1 MKNFAQERFD
11 HAQELIYQAGKALYQ
26 AKLEQSAISEK
37 SGHQDLVTR
46 WDQQTEQF
54 LRRSIMKTFAEDS
67 IVGEEYSSMGGE
79 SAAMAVNNSC
89 TWYIDPIDGTTNFIN
104 QHRHYAISIGCY
116 QAEEPLFGLVL
127 DVEQQELYWACRGEG
142 AFCNETQLHTSQRE
156 QISQLLLNTPGVLY
170 TFLKPHSCRDGL
182 IRLAH
187 DVRGVRSM
195 GSVALELCAVA
206 AGESDLLVAM
216 RSSPWDHNAAR
227 IILNEAGGSICALS
241 GQPLPLDSASP
252 ILAANSQSLLQ
263 KIWREY
269 CQGE

>member
-1 MKNFAQERFD
+1 
-11 HAQELIYQAGKALYQ
+11 
-26 AKLEQSAISEK
+26 
-37 SGHQDLVTR
+37 
-46 WDQQTEQF
+46 
-54 LRRSIMKTFAEDS
+54 
-67 IVGEEYSSMGGE
+67 MGGE
-79 SAAMAVNNSC
+79 SAVNAATSGC

-116 QAEEPLFGLVL
+116 QGRGTALWPGTGRGAT
-127 DVEQQELYWACRGEG
+127 ELYWACRGEG
-142 AFCNETQLHTSQRE
+142 AFCNETQIHTSQRE

-206 AGESDLLVAM
+206 AGESDFLVAM

-252 ILAANSQSLLQ
+252 ILAANSQRLLQ

>member
-11 HAQELIYQAGKALYQ
+11 HAQELIYQAGKVLYQ

-79 SAAMAVNNSC
+79 SAVNAATSGC

-142 AFCNETQLHTSQRE
+142 AFRNETQIHTSQRE

-252 ILAANSQSLLQ
+252 ILAANSQRLLQ